1 MADSIS
7 VEATSRLELAKS
19 LLKELQVVFLGSN
32 LINSACKGLKSNLI
46 AAMRL
51 PILLSFLAFVD
62 GLKDGVSGADREGLC
77 ASSPLLILNEDASCR
92 PNSTP
97 VSPEASTNRLARHGT
112 ETPASSNETGWEGP
126 AHCMRGYCLYSNRR
140 FAGGGIVVITTAEN
154 AKRIAEIPEI
164 TTARSGPPPFFA
176 TEVPGKGN
184 GLVANRTIR
193 RGEVIMTWQPTFV
206 IHRRLPDDL
215 RQEELHHVLN
225 AALLKL
231 PAPRRRA
238 FLKQLGQFGGH
249 RVSDIL
255 LTNSFQ
261 TVVGAEGGGEEGHHH
276 SNFPNVSLYNHDCR
290 PNTAFY
296 IDDRLTHHT
305 HAVRDISAGE
315 ELTLTY
321 MNPFET
327 FAARQ
332 AHIQQS
338 WGFKCT
344 CQHCTMGEDRIRESD
359 ARLYEIDEM
368 EAELGNFASP
378 KASVEMVERLLE
390 VYELERL
397 DVKVHGAYVLAA
409 LNYNLF
415 GDAKKAKKYAKLA
428 VETGIVEFGPDADD
442 VAAMRELARDPK
454 AHFTWRKRV

>member
-1 MADSIS
+1 MSTPPA
-7 VEATSRLELAKS
+7 S
-19 LLKELQVVFLGSN
+19 LRWPKALKELSIIFLCS
-32 LINSACKGLKSNLI
+32 SFSRSECKHLRSILTY
-46 AAMRL
+46 AMRF
-51 PILLSFLAFVD
+51 PGFLSFLAFVD
-62 GLKDGVSGADREGLC
+62 GLKDGLPGADLEGLC
-77 ASSPLLILNEDASCR
+77 AWSPLLILNEDVSCR
-92 PNSTP
+92 PGSASA
-97 VSPEASTNRLARHGT
+97 SPKVATDRLAQHGT
-112 ETPASSNETGWEGP
+112 EAPASSNETGWEGP
-126 AHCMRGYCLYSNRR
+126 KHCVREYCVYSNRR
-140 FAGGGIVVITTAEN
+140 FAGGITVITTAEN
-154 AKRIAEIPEI
+154 AKRIADIPEI
-164 TTARSGPPPFFA
+164 TAVRSGPPPFYA
-176 TEVPGKGN
+176 TEVPGKGT

-193 RGEVIMTWQPTFV
+193 RGEMIMTWQPSFV

-215 RQEELHHVLN
+215 SQEEQYRVLD

-261 TVVGAEGGGEEGHHH
+261 MDVGSEGGGDEEGHHL
-276 SNFPNVSLYNHDCR
+276 SNFPDVSLYNHDCR

-305 HAVRDISAGE
+305 HAVRDIVAGE

-327 FAARQ
+327 HAARQ
-332 AHIQQS
+332 SHIQQS

-344 CQHCTMGEDRIRESD
+344 CQHCMMAEDEIRASD
-359 ARLYEIDEM
+359 ARLYEIDEI
-368 EAELGNFASP
+368 EAELGNFAST
-378 KASVEMVERLLE
+378 KVSVGMVERLLE

-428 VETGIVEFGPDADD
+428 IETGIVEFGPDADD